1 MLMALPLRALLLRR
15 LVYADLVRLA
25 PRAGYGRPA
34 LAFERAHESA
44 NGVRLPASS
53 WTLLGEA
60 PEWQKLYDRRESYK
74 VGTVPTG
81 GLFLTA
87 GADVQKDRIEVEITA
102 WGRGKESWS
111 VDYRVFEGDTS
122 RPQVWEKLTG
132 LLNESFSTG
141 SGLELQ
147 ILQLAVDSGFAT
159 IDVYQWAR
167 RHGGRVLVIKGDSR
181 TPALIGSAAPVEVG
195 PACASGRSIPAWP
208 RKSCTGGCDRIA
220 QQMRTWR
227 RGFRSLLGI

>member
-1 MLMALPLRALLLRR
+1 VRR
-15 LVYADLVRLA
+15 DPEPVL
-25 PRAGYGRPA
+25 G
-34 LAFERAHESA
+34 ET
-44 NGVRLPASS
+44 

-74 VGTVPTG
+74 VGTVPPG

-132 LLNESFSTG
+132 LLNESFSTE

-147 ILQLAVDSGFAT
+147 ILQLAVDSGFAA
-159 IDVYQWAR
+159 IEVYQQPSR
-167 RHGGRVLVIKGDSR
+167 RACCLN
-181 TPALIGSAAPVEVG
+181 VG
-195 PACASGRSIPAWP
+195 
-208 RKSCTGGCDRIA
+208 
-220 QQMRTWR
+220 
-227 RGFRSLLGI
+227 F